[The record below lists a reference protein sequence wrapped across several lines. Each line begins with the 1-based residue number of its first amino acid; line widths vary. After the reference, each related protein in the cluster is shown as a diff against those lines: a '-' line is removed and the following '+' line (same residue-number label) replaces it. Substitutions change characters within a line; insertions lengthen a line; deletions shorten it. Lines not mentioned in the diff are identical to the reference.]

1 MHIII
6 LAAGMGTRL
15 NKNKPKSL
23 TKLSN
28 GESILER
35 QINALL
41 DYVDKRDITI
51 VVGYK
56 KNMIQEKYPDYSFV
70 FNRNYKNTNTAKSL
84 LYALDSK
91 KLNSDIIWLNGDVV
105 FDSKI
110 LKPIFDLDESS
121 MLVNTKSV
129 GEEEVKYNISSDG
142 SINKVS
148 KDIQDGL
155 GEAVGINKIL
165 SSHLKEFKY
174 QLEQCSNNNYFE
186 YGIELLIN
194 QNIKIYPI
202 DISRYFCCEI
212 DTQNDLDF
220 VNKYLEK

>member
-15 NKNKPKSL
+15 NKGKPKSL

-28 GESILER
+28 GESILGR

-41 DYVDKRDITI
+41 NYIDKKDITI

-70 FNRNYKNTNTAKSL
+70 FNDNYKRTNTAKSL

-110 LKPIFDLDESS
+110 LKSIFELEESS
-121 MLVNTKSV
+121 MLVNTNLVSD
-129 GEEEVKYNISSDG
+129 EEVKYNINNDG
-142 SINKVS
+142 TINEVS
-148 KDIQDGL
+148 KNIQDGL

-165 SSHLKEFKY
+165 RSDLKEFKY
-174 QLEQCSNNNYFE
+174 QLEQCSNNDYFE

-202 DISRYFCCEI
+202 DISKYFCCEI
-212 DTQNDLDF
+212 DTQDDLDF